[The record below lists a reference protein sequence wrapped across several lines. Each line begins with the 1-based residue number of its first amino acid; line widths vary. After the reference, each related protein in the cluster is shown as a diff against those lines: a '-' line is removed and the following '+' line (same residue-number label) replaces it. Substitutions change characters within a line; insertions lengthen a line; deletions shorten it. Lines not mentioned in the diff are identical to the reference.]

1 MRSYPETVDY
11 IFSKLPMFTRIGP
24 AAYKA
29 DLNNIKALSKA
40 LENPHK
46 SFKTVHVAGTNGK
59 GSTSHLLASA
69 LQEAGLQTGLF
80 TSPHL
85 LDFRERIRWNGNC
98 IPEEKVVEFVNNI
111 EPLIDEIQPSFFEIT
126 VALAFWWFAQLPLD
140 IAVIETGLGGRLD
153 STNIIIPEL
162 SVITNI
168 SWDHMNLL
176 GDTLPLIAKEKAGI
190 IKAGVPVIVGQT
202 QPEIQSIFS
211 ETASEKRALLKFAD
225 AHFRAE
231 LLQRNLFTA
240 EYRIWKNQKVWVESA
255 IIDLPGSYQQHNIVT
270 ALGALDQLQR
280 MGWAVETEHFLAGF
294 QKVRKNTGLRG
305 RWEVIHEYPLSIAD
319 VGHNEAGMLENK
331 AVLESDSTTWH
342 YVIGVVNDKDL
353 VKMVEQLPKNAC
365 FYASRPQIPRGLETE
380 KLAEALRLANRTVQT
395 FDTVMEAYQAALSA
409 AKKSKENV
417 FVGGSTF
424 VVAEALPLC
433 PIL

>member
-1 MRSYPETVDY
+1 MRSYPETVEY

-29 DLNNIKALSKA
+29 DLNNIKDLCKA
-40 LENPHK
+40 LGNPHK
-46 SFKTVHVAGTNGK
+46 TFKTVHVAGTNGK

-111 EPLIDEIQPSFFEIT
+111 EPLIDEIQPSFFEIN

-176 GDTLPLIAKEKAGI
+176 GDILPLIAKEKAGI

-211 ETASEKRALLKFAD
+211 ETSSEKRALLKFAD

-255 IIDLPGSYQQHNIVT
+255 VVDLPGSYQQYNIVT

-280 MGWAVETEHFLAGF
+280 MGWAVETEHALAGF
-294 QKVRKNTGLRG
+294 RNVRKNTGLRG
-305 RWEVIHEYPLSIAD
+305 RWEVIHEKPLAIAD

-331 AVLESDSTTWH
+331 SVLEADSTTWH

-353 VKMVEQLPKNAC
+353 EKMVDQLPQNAC

-380 KLAEALRLANRTVQT
+380 KLAEALRRANRTVQT
-395 FDTVMEAYQAALSA
+395 FETVMEAYQAALA
-409 AKKSKENV
+409 AAEKENGKV

-424 VVAEALPLC
+424 VVAEALPLR
-433 PIL
+433 PI

>member
-40 LENPHK
+40 LGNPHK

-98 IPEEKVVEFVNNI
+98 IPEDKVVEFVNNI

-190 IKAGVPVIVGQT
+190 IKAGVPVVVGQT

-255 IIDLPGSYQQHNIVT
+255 LVDLPGSYQQHNIAT

-280 MGWAVETEHFLAGF
+280 MGWAIETEHFLAGF
-294 QKVRKNTGLRG
+294 QNVRKNTGLRG
-305 RWEVIHEYPLSIAD
+305 RWEVIHENPLAIAD

-342 YVIGVVNDKDL
+342 DVIGVVNDKDL

-395 FDTVMEAYQAALSA
+395 FDTVMEAYQAALIEA
-409 AKKSKENV
+409 EKAEAKV

>member
-40 LENPHK
+40 LGNPHK

-98 IPEEKVVEFVNNI
+98 IPEDKVVEFVNNI

-225 AHFRAE
+225 AYFRAE

-305 RWEVIHEYPLSIAD
+305 RWEVIHENPLSIAD

-331 AVLESDSTTWH
+331 AVLESNSTTWH

-380 KLAEALRLANRTVQT
+380 KLAEALRLANRTVQM

-409 AKKSKENV
+409 AKKSRENV

>member
-40 LENPHK
+40 LGNPHK

-190 IKAGVPVIVGQT
+190 IKAGVPVVVGQT

-255 IIDLPGSYQQHNIVT
+255 LVDLPGSYQQHNIAT

-280 MGWAVETEHFLAGF
+280 MGWAIETEHFLAGF
-294 QKVRKNTGLRG
+294 QNVRKNTGLRG
-305 RWEVIHEYPLSIAD
+305 RWEVIHENPLAIAD

-395 FDTVMEAYQAALSA
+395 FDTVMEAYQAALIEA
-409 AKKSKENV
+409 EKAEAKV

>member
-40 LENPHK
+40 LGNPHK

-98 IPEEKVVEFVNNI
+98 IPEDKVVEFVNNI

-211 ETASEKRALLKFAD
+211 ETASEKRAFLKFAD

-240 EYRIWKNQKVWVESA
+240 EYRIWKNQKVWEESA
-255 IIDLPGSYQQHNIVT
+255 VVDLPGSYQQHNIAT

-294 QKVRKNTGLRG
+294 QNVRKNTGLRG
-305 RWEVIHEYPLSIAD
+305 RWEVIHENPLAIAD

-380 KLAEALRLANRTVQT
+380 KLAEALRLANRTVKT
-395 FDTVMEAYQAALSA
+395 FNTVNEAYQAALSA

-424 VVAEALPLC
+424 VVAEALPER
-433 PIL
+433 PIF

>member
-29 DLNNIKALSKA
+29 DLNNIKAFSKA
-40 LENPHK
+40 LGNPHK

-255 IIDLPGSYQQHNIVT
+255 LVDLPGSYQQHNIAT

-280 MGWAVETEHFLAGF
+280 MGWAIETEHFLAGF
-294 QKVRKNTGLRG
+294 QNVRKNTGLRG
-305 RWEVIHEYPLSIAD
+305 RWEVIHENPLAIAD

-395 FDTVMEAYQAALSA
+395 FDTVMEAYQAALIEA
-409 AKKSKENV
+409 EKAEAKV

>member
-29 DLNNIKALSKA
+29 DLNNIKALCKA
-40 LENPHK
+40 LGNPQR

-69 LQEAGLQTGLF
+69 LQEAGLQVGLF

-98 IPEEKVVEFVNNI
+98 IPEDKVVEFVNNI

-211 ETASEKRALLKFAD
+211 ETSSEKRALLKFAD

-255 IIDLPGSYQQHNIVT
+255 VVDLPGSYQQHNIAT

-280 MGWAVETEHFLAGF
+280 MGWAVESEHFLAGF
-294 QKVRKNTGLRG
+294 QNVRKNTGLRG
-305 RWEVIHEYPLSIAD
+305 RWEVIHENPLAIAD

-331 AVLESDSTTWH
+331 AVLECDSTTWH

-409 AKKSKENV
+409 AKKSRENV